1 MKVKFVPQNVEFEI
15 KPGESVM
22 HLAEDN
28 GLYVKSVCR
37 GVPSCAE
44 CRVRI
49 VEGETNVFAPVAAE
63 LALVGSGWFIDRR
76 RLACQLQCIGDVT
89 IDMSEQL
96 AKQQGLIGGRKAKAA
111 KALGDRVEDETV
123 IRESTSGPRSGG
135 RSDARG
141 ESRNRSNEKFDDEAS
156 DETSEESGQDSGQA
170 SGQSSGATSG
180 ATFKGAPKNP
190 RVIAPRPNTEPRAAI
205 SPTAIVSGGAAGSVP
220 GGTSGISPGRIEPR
234 PQGGPVPV
242 GDPRSSN
249 EKSPGGPAGGP
260 SGENRGGGGRS
271 RRGRRR

>member
-28 GLYVKSVCR
+28 GIYVKSVCR

-89 IDMSEQL
+89 VDVSEQI

-135 RSDARG
+135 RGD
-141 ESRNRSNEKFDDEAS
+141 SRDRSNDVDDEAS
-156 DETSEESGQDSGQA
+156 EET
-170 SGQSSGATSG
+170 
-180 ATFKGAPKNP
+180 PKNVPNNP
-190 RVIAPRPNTEPRAAI
+190 RVIAPRAAPE
-205 SPTAIVSGGAAGSVP
+205 SKASAPGPVPSGA
-220 GGTSGISPGRIEPR
+220 PGRIEPR
-234 PQGGPVPV
+234 PQGGPV
-242 GDPRSSN
+242 
-249 EKSPGGPAGGP
+249 GGP

>member
-89 IDMSEQL
+89 VDMSEQL

-123 IRESTSGPRSGG
+123 IRESTGGSRSGG
-135 RSDARG
+135 RSDDR
-141 ESRNRSNEKFDDEAS
+141 SRSNDNEDDAVAEETPRNSRIIAPKPVTVGGPQSAAAS
-156 DETSEESGQDSGQA
+156 TAPGA
-170 SGQSSGATSG
+170 AAIITPSGA
-180 ATFKGAPKNP
+180 
-190 RVIAPRPNTEPRAAI
+190 
-205 SPTAIVSGGAAGSVP
+205 
-220 GGTSGISPGRIEPR
+220 PGRIEPR
-234 PQGGPVPV
+234 PQSGA
-242 GDPRSSN
+242 
-249 EKSPGGPAGGP
+249 PGSTGPAQGD
-260 SGENRGGGGRS
+260 NRGGGGRS